1 VVAAPQEIVTMRTYG
16 AIAASGGGRNHSF
29 AITSNGNVLTWGKV
43 RVLLLLLLLDSRI
56 LHSTPTPRRTSLGSW
71 DMASAAT
78 KWNPFLSKFSPGF
91 AFCKLLVA
99 LRTRFF

>member
-1 VVAAPQEIVTMRTYG
+1 MRTYG

-43 RVLLLLLLLDSRI
+43 RVLLLLLDSRT
-56 LHSTPTPRRTSLGSW
+56 LHSAPTPRRTSLGSW

-78 KWNPFLSKFSPGF
+78 KWNPFLSKFSPDF
-91 AFCKLLVA
+91 AFCKLPVA